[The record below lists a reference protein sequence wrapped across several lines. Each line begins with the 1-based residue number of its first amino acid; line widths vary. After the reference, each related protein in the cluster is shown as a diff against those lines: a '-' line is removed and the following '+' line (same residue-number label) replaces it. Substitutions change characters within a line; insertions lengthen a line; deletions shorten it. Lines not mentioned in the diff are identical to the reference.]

1 MKEGND
7 KIEISCGD
15 MLTLS
20 QEISSREVKI
30 ALMEKDYERL
40 NEDYINVKAQF
51 AKSESGRLEVMAE
64 NKVLNEKIQVME
76 EKIQVMEEKLNALK
90 AQNKEFTDNRIDLSQ
105 LSEKELFQI
114 LAVMME
120 EYLPLSTKKVKRFL
134 RTQEVNLSMVLILRG
149 FIEESV
155 PDELKTRILSVIN
168 KVMLL
173 PEKPVQ
179 PKIEPTINGGQAFFG
194 TINNSEFLGKD
205 KDENE

>member
-40 NEDYINVKAQF
+40 NEDYINVKAQL

-64 NKVLNEKIQVME
+64 NKVLNEKIQ
-76 EKIQVMEEKLNALK
+76 IMEEKLNALK